1 LSYSDTSELD
11 ITSLDDVHCM
21 SPCRGDHLIIRPSG
35 RMSGVWSL
43 RILEPKLESFLLI
56 VRTRRIF
63 TAADTASSAGFS
75 EFPAYGQMRTAS
87 LPMRGAAI
95 YLRTVIVTAAV
106 YRGLDSQLR
115 PKANLSS

>member
-1 LSYSDTSELD
+1 MQRGRSPHPAKTRPDVWRMVSEDSRAEARVFPADCPHPTHFHCRLS
-11 ITSLDDVHCM
+11 
-21 SPCRGDHLIIRPSG
+21 
-35 RMSGVWSL
+35 
-43 RILEPKLESFLLI
+43 
-56 VRTRRIF
+56 
-63 TAADTASSAGFS
+63 ASSAGFS

-106 YRGLDSQLR
+106 YRGLDSKLR